1 MFETKY
7 DLLNNYKQD
16 MGSHKK
22 KVLKFGQT
30 GKSPLN
36 ESKN

>member
-16 MGSHKK
+16 MGSHEKRSA
-22 KVLKFGQT
+22 KFGQT
-30 GKSPLN
+30 GNSPLN